1 MENRKVTEEDFK
13 RVKNDIYGNPRHVI
27 HFPFLIKDE
36 ERTEVFKDY
45 DLALKRAKK
54 IGGRAYRGKDFGG
67 GIVFQTYNINFTI
80 SEITKLLT
88 TKN

>member
-13 RVKNDIYGNPRHVI
+13 RVKNDINGEPRYVI
-27 HFPFLIKDE
+27 HFLSLITRE
-36 ERTEVFKDY
+36 EITGVFKDY

-67 GIVFQTYNINFTI
+67 GIVFRTYNICDTI
-80 SEITKLLT
+80 SKINKLL
-88 TKN
+88 NN